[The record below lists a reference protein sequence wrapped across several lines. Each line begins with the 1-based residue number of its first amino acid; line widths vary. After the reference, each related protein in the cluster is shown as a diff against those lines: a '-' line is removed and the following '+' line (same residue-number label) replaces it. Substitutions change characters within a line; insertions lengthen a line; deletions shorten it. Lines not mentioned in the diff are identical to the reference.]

1 MSGPRTTL
9 CALLVVAL
17 VSPCIALASAS
28 STSRQVESAIDALLA
43 SDPYLPPAPQVL
55 ELLAGSDAKACAEL
69 ARGIALLEKGDFESA
84 RLALVAAS
92 ELNPNSPCPHYYLGE
107 LALRRGDH
115 TAAIAALRSAVAVR
129 RDFAGAHALLGQAYV
144 ASGDTQRGLVCFRT
158 AIAFA
163 PGRARGHLDLGRAQL
178 DAGQPEHAQIAFVRV
193 LELLPQCLEARY
205 LLARSQINSGDPSA
219 GFASL
224 RDYVRDA
231 AGVPEEGERVA
242 RAREIL
248 RQSPSNS

>member
-1 MSGPRTTL
+1 MSGPRTAL
-9 CALLVVAL
+9 SALLVVAVL
-17 VSPCIALASAS
+17 SPCIALASAS
-28 STSRQVESAIDALLA
+28 PQAESAIDALLA
-43 SDPYLPPAPQVL
+43 SDPYLPPAPRVL
-55 ELLAGSDAKACAEL
+55 ELLAGSAAEACAEL
-69 ARGIALLEKGDFESA
+69 ARGIALLEKGEFASA
-84 RLALVAAS
+84 RLALVAAR

-115 TAAIAALRSAVAVR
+115 SAAIAALRSAVAVR
-129 RDFAGAHALLGQAYV
+129 RDFAGAHALLGQAYL
-144 ASGDTQRGLVCFRT
+144 AAGDTQRGLVCFRT

-178 DAGQPEHAQIAFVRV
+178 HAGQPEHAQIAFARV

-205 LLARSQINSGDPSA
+205 LLARSQINSGDPAA

-231 AGVPEEGERVA
+231 AHVPEEGERVA